1 MTTRSG
7 LTAVVI
13 FVTVVLTGCTDGL
26 PFVSGDDA
34 TYLDA
39 GQTLIEGDVA
49 NRIDLGPLDATCRG
63 RGLGAGDA
71 FACTAMATSQPPI
84 EFVATISDDGE
95 GVDLVTT
102 NLLLAEQVE
111 QIEVFAASLIAEDTG
126 RPITADSFECADSS
140 LVVAP
145 GEAIDCLLSEPAEGT
160 IYAVAVTV
168 EDLEGLSIAV
178 AVGDPVG

>member
-1 MTTRSG
+1 MTSRSG
-7 LTAVVI
+7 LAAVVTI
-13 FVTVVLTGCTDGL
+13 VAVLLTGCADGL
-26 PFVSGDDA
+26 PFASGDDA

-39 GQTLIEGDVA
+39 GRDLIEGEVA
-49 NRIDLGPLDATCRG
+49 TRIDLGPLDASCRG

-71 FACTAMATSQPPI
+71 FACTAMSTNQPPI
-84 EFVATISDDGE
+84 EFVATISDDGD

-111 QIEVFAASLIAEDTG
+111 QIEVFAASLIADDTG
-126 RPITADSFECADSS
+126 RPITAESFECADSS

-145 GEAIDCLLSEPAEGT
+145 GGSLDCLLSEPAEST
-160 IYAVAVTV
+160 IYAVTVTV
-168 EDLEGLSIAV
+168 EDLDDLSIAV